1 MASLKNLTGGQLEKM
16 LNSTREEIKR
26 RESIQI
32 ATAEIQALLNKHKIS
47 IQDIDL
53 QALNKKIKGKSPSKG
68 PKKGKIVKPKYANP
82 QGVDRWSGRGRAP
95 SWVMELCT
103 KEGIDLAD
111 FKKDPRFTAN

>member
-53 QALNKKIKGKSPSKG
+53 QA
-68 PKKGKIVKPKYANP
+68 
-82 QGVDRWSGRGRAP
+82 
-95 SWVMELCT
+95 
-103 KEGIDLAD
+103 
-111 FKKDPRFTAN
+111 

>member
-1 MASLKNLTGGQLEKM
+1 M

-53 QALNKKIKGKSPSKG
+53 QALNKKIKGEESEQRP
-68 PKKGKIVKPKYANP
+68 
-82 QGVDRWSGRGRAP
+82 
-95 SWVMELCT
+95 
-103 KEGIDLAD
+103 
-111 FKKDPRFTAN
+111 